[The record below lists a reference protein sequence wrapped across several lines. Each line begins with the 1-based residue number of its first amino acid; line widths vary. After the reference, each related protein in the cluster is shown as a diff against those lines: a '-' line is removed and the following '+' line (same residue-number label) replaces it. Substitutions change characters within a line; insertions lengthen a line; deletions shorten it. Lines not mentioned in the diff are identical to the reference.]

1 MNVLEMPY
9 KEALQQVL
17 EVQQSEKLKNR
28 VFGSLNI
35 KVIDCD
41 EEERKWADFRY
52 EAQEQ
57 YLNPYD
63 GVHGGMS
70 CVIGDSCMGTAIC
83 AATAGL
89 PSTTD
94 MSVSYYN
101 PMPISTYRIHVEI
114 KKEGKQLVGTVCD
127 IIDEKTGILCVSLMA
142 KYIIVAKNILADKSA
157 ADLMR

>member
-1 MNVLEMPY
+1 MNITEMPY
-9 KEALQQVL
+9 KEALEAVL

-28 VFGSLNI
+28 VFGSL
-35 KVIDCD
+35 KLQVIDCD
-41 EEERKWADFRY
+41 NEKKSWADFRY

-83 AATAGL
+83 AACAGL

-94 MSVSYYN
+94 MSVSYHS
-101 PMPISTYRIHVEI
+101 PMPVSNYRIHVEI
-114 KKEGKQLVGTVCD
+114 KKIGAQLAGTTCD
-127 IIDEKTGILCVSLMA
+127 IFDENSGKLCVSLMA
-142 KYIIVAKNILADKSA
+142 KYILVRKDILADKKASEM
-157 ADLMR
+157 MR